1 MSLEKYHKYHDSYQS
16 GSECQPQD
24 LKEKKKKK
32 KNNPPPKKKK
42 KKQHLTQTSLVFL
55 SAVAERSY
63 RVP

>member
-32 KNNPPPKKKK
+32 KTIPHPKKKK
-42 KKQHLTQTSLVFL
+42 PKHLTQTSLVFL

>member
-32 KNNPPPKKKK
+32 KTIPHPKKKK
-42 KKQHLTQTSLVFL
+42 QNQNTSPKQV
-55 SAVAERSY
+55 
-63 RVP
+63 

>member
-32 KNNPPPKKKK
+32 KTIPHPKKKK
-42 KKQHLTQTSLVFL
+42 KNNTSPKQV
-55 SAVAERSY
+55 
-63 RVP
+63 